1 MLCNIERLKSPKSPL
16 VSPSCSTL
24 ILTKDPGVS
33 THTIAT
39 TCYYEA
45 LPVFLVV
52 NMPSLKLL
60 LSVAFFF
67 LSPAA
72 AGRLRT
78 RPRPQHQSR
87 PQPRP
92 RPSPA
97 LETIE
102 TDVLVIGGGSAGT
115 YGAIRLHDAGKSVVV
130 VEATGKLGGHA
141 QTYVGDN
148 GGVVNVGVQVLY
160 VSGTETTI
168 KLSTGG

>member
-1 MLCNIERLKSPKSPL
+1 MLCNIERFKSPKSPL
-16 VSPSCSTL
+16 VSPSCSML

-78 RPRPQHQSR
+78 RSR

-148 GGVVNVGVQVLY
+148 GVVVNVGVQVLY